1 MATKKSIPTT
11 KSKLASSPA
20 TKVSAAKK
28 LPKLDVG
35 SKITRPKVSA
45 TKSKLVVAE
54 KVSAVSKKNPTNP
67 ASSKGGHGEVT
78 SKIKKGTKENFNAI
92 DPTNS
97 LFNTQTSSGAAEK
110 NLKENLAKQPSA
122 SLQSSLRIFQI
133 YYEPWQKELLDPHF
147 VPLDNGKSR
156 SELLEFGVFEQL
168 LESKYVKGASLWG
181 ALSWRFSEKTGMNG
195 ADWIKSISA
204 SPGYDVYY
212 CDPYP
217 QNEALFHNLW
227 MQGETCHPEF
237 LAISRAVFQ
246 AADLPAEELIA
257 VLPSDKY
264 SSTNCFVAT
273 PQFWAAYLPWVK
285 KVLILANKKL
295 PPKVRDLLH
304 SAHADDRGLHK
315 GATYVPFIVE
325 RLFPV
330 FMNTAGKQF
339 KGFKIALP
347 ERERELNVH
356 LKLLREMKDLAHRT
370 KSVWLVA
377 CWVNYRNLYLTQSQ
391 KKDWCTKYLAALNPA
406 EIKFS

>member
-147 VPLDNGKSR
+147 VPLGR
-156 SELLEFGVFEQL
+156 
-168 LESKYVKGASLWG
+168 
-181 ALSWRFSEKTGMNG
+181 
-195 ADWIKSISA
+195 
-204 SPGYDVYY
+204 
-212 CDPYP
+212 
-217 QNEALFHNLW
+217 
-227 MQGETCHPEF
+227 
-237 LAISRAVFQ
+237 
-246 AADLPAEELIA
+246 
-257 VLPSDKY
+257 
-264 SSTNCFVAT
+264 
-273 PQFWAAYLPWVK
+273 
-285 KVLILANKKL
+285 
-295 PPKVRDLLH
+295 
-304 SAHADDRGLHK
+304 
-315 GATYVPFIVE
+315 
-325 RLFPV
+325 
-330 FMNTAGKQF
+330 
-339 KGFKIALP
+339 
-347 ERERELNVH
+347 
-356 LKLLREMKDLAHRT
+356 
-370 KSVWLVA
+370 
-377 CWVNYRNLYLTQSQ
+377 
-391 KKDWCTKYLAALNPA
+391 LAANPV
-406 EIKFS
+406 